1 MKRHIVDLHAQ
12 DCVSRRVL
20 IHVTVVQDAPINVQV
35 AGHAQ
40 LLVILHVKVNVVD
53 VVLVQDV
60 LKHVQ
65 DVVLR
70 ALVNVKD
77 ARMDAVL
84 NVLVDVVLVALETVE
99 IIVKDRLFLMY
110 LAMEIV

>member
-1 MKRHIVDLHAQ
+1 MKRHIVDLHAR

-20 IHVTVVQDAPINVQV
+20 IHVTAVQDALINVQV

-53 VVLVQDV
+53 AVLVQDV
-60 LKHVQ
+60 LKHVR
-65 DVVLR
+65 DAVLR

-77 ARMDAVL
+77 VRMVAEL
-84 NVLVDVVLVALETVE
+84 NVLADVDLVVPETAEISVKAHRLV
-99 IIVKDRLFLMY
+99 
-110 LAMEIV
+110 

>member
-1 MKRHIVDLHAQ
+1 MKRHIVDLHAR

-20 IHVTVVQDAPINVQV
+20 IHVTAVQDALINVQV

-53 VVLVQDV
+53 AVLVQDV

-65 DVVLR
+65 DAVLR

-77 ARMDAVL
+77 AKKDVEL
-84 NVLVDVVLVALETVE
+84 NVLADVEQAVLETVE
-99 IIVKDRLFLMY
+99 ISVKVHQL
-110 LAMEIV
+110 V

>member
-1 MKRHIVDLHAQ
+1 MKRHIVDLHAR

-20 IHVTVVQDAPINVQV
+20 IHVTAVQDALINVQV

-53 VVLVQDV
+53 AVLVQDV

-65 DVVLR
+65 DAVLR
-70 ALVNVKD
+70 ALVNAKD
-77 ARMDAVL
+77 VRMVAEL
-84 NVLVDVVLVALETVE
+84 NVLADVDLVVLETVE
-99 IIVKDRLFLMY
+99 ISVKAHRL
-110 LAMEIV
+110 V

>member
-1 MKRHIVDLHAQ
+1 MKRHIVDLHAR

-35 AGHAQ
+35 AGHAH

-53 VVLVQDV
+53 VVLVQDA

-70 ALVNVKD
+70 ALVNAKD
-77 ARMDAVL
+77 VRMVAEL
-84 NVLVDVVLVALETVE
+84 NVLADVDLVVPETVE
-99 IIVKDRLFLMY
+99 ISVKVHQL
-110 LAMEIV
+110 V

>member
-1 MKRHIVDLHAQ
+1 MKRHIVDLHAR

-20 IHVTVVQDAPINVQV
+20 IHVTAAQDALINVQV

-40 LLVILHVKVNVVD
+40 LLVILHVKVNAAD

-65 DVVLR
+65 DAVLR
-70 ALVNVKD
+70 ALVNAKD
-77 ARMDAVL
+77 VRMVAEL
-84 NVLVDVVLVALETVE
+84 NVLADVDLVVPETVE
-99 IIVKDRLFLMY
+99 ISVKALRL
-110 LAMEIV
+110 V

>member
-1 MKRHIVDLHAQ
+1 MKRHIVDLHAR

-20 IHVTVVQDAPINVQV
+20 IHVTAVQDAPINVQV
-35 AGHAQ
+35 AGHVQ

-70 ALVNVKD
+70 ALVNAKD
-77 ARMDAVL
+77 VRMVAEL
-84 NVLVDVVLVALETVE
+84 NVLADVDLAVLETAE
-99 IIVKDRLFLMY
+99 ISVKAHRL
-110 LAMEIV
+110 V

>member
-1 MKRHIVDLHAQ
+1 MKRHIADLHAR

-35 AGHAQ
+35 AGHVQ
-40 LLVILHVKVNVVD
+40 LLVILHVKVNVVV

-65 DVVLR
+65 DAVLR
-70 ALVNVKD
+70 ALVNAKD
-77 ARMDAVL
+77 VRMVAEL
-84 NVLVDVVLVALETVE
+84 NVLADVDLVVPETVE
-99 IIVKDRLFLMY
+99 ISAKAHRL
-110 LAMEIV
+110 V